1 MLLYKYV
8 ESLFEAQK
16 EIVDS
21 FLEDPVE
28 PQEEEEEIS
37 GPQYERNLALLP
49 PGYPRP
55 GCRNSLLLARTQI
68 RRHDLPTLAMV
79 HGLDHC

>member
-28 PQEEEEEIS
+28 PQEEEEEM
-37 GPQYERNLALLP
+37 
-49 PGYPRP
+49 
-55 GCRNSLLLARTQI
+55 
-68 RRHDLPTLAMV
+68 RRKYFTFVDL
-79 HGLDHC
+79 DR